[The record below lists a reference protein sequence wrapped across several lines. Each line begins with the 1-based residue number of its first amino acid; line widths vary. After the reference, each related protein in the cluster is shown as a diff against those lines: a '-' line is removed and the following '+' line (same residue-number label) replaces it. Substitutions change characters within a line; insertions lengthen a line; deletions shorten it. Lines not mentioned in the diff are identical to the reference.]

1 MTESA
6 AVQTPATDEVVETP
20 EPTERDILAA
30 AFDKA
35 NAEPEEAIEAP
46 ADPVEDTPEPE
57 PTVEVPT
64 DLPGGIKAVW
74 KDLPDQAREAFLTS
88 HRDLS
93 QRYSQATR
101 QLQGIGPIGDAV
113 KRAAQEI
120 PGLKDMTPQQIANDV
135 FELAKVSQAFS
146 KDKVGAL
153 RGLMKQHGIDP
164 RSLVEGQQPQGQG
177 QQAAIDAKTI
187 TELRQQVTGLQSQLQ
202 RATDP
207 NALKQHFATWNT
219 ENTIASEVNQF
230 AADKPHWQAVEP
242 HLPRVIPVVQAKL
255 GPNATPA
262 QVLQEAYDMAVTTF
276 VPDARAA
283 TTQAGDEPAPEAPQR
298 VKAAV
303 KAKSV
308 NVRSE
313 PGGKSKPVTEREKM
327 EAVWD
332 RLNSE

>member
-6 AVQTPATDEVVETP
+6 AVQTPATDEVVESP
-20 EPTERDILAA
+20 EPTERDILAE

-35 NAEPEEAIEAP
+35 NAEPEEEIEATT
-46 ADPVEDTPEPE
+46 DPVEEAPEPE
-57 PTVEVPT
+57 PAVEVPT

-74 KDLPDQAREAFLTS
+74 KDLPQQAREAFLTS

-101 QLQGIGPIGDAV
+101 QLQGIGPIGEAV

-120 PGLKDMTPQQIANDV
+120 PGLKDMTPQQIAHDV
-135 FELAKVSQAFS
+135 FELAKVSQAFQ

-164 RSLVEGQQPQGQG
+164 RQIVSGQQGQPQGQ
-177 QQAAIDAKTI
+177 QAHVDAQTI
-187 TELRQQVTGLQSQLQ
+187 SDLRQQVSGLQQQLQ
-202 RATDP
+202 RVSDP
-207 NALKQHFATWNT
+207 NALRQHFATWNT
-219 ENTIASEVNQF
+219 ENTIAGEVNQF
-230 AADKPHWQAVEP
+230 AADKPHWQAVEQ

-255 GPNATPA
+255 GPNATPS

-283 TTQAGDEPAPEAPQR
+283 SNQAGDEPAPEAPQR

-313 PGGKSKPVTEREKM
+313 PGGKTKPLTEREQM

>member
-1 MTESA
+1 MTELA
-6 AVQTPATDEVVETP
+6 AVQTPATEEVVDTP
-20 EPTERDILAA
+20 EPTERDLLAA

-35 NAEPEEAIEAP
+35 NAEPEETSEAP
-46 ADPVEDTPEPE
+46 ADPVEETPEPE

-74 KDLPDQAREAFLTS
+74 KDLPQGARDAFLTS

-101 QLQGIGPIGDAV
+101 QLQGMGPISEAV

-120 PGLKDMTPQQIANDV
+120 PDLRNMTPAAIAQEV
-135 FELAKVSQAFS
+135 FELAKVSAAFN
-146 KDKVGAL
+146 KDKVAAL
-153 RGLMKQHGIDP
+153 RGLLKQHNIDP
-164 RSLVEGQQPQGQG
+164 SALAGGEQPQGQG
-177 QQAAIDAKTI
+177 QQAGIDARTI
-187 TELRQQVTGLQSQLQ
+187 ADLRQQVTGLQQQLQ

-207 NALKQHFATWNT
+207 SALRQHFATWNT
-219 ENTIASEVNQF
+219 ENTITGEVNQF
-230 AADKPHWQAVEP
+230 AAGKEHWAAVEQ

-255 GPNATPA
+255 GPNATPT
-262 QVLQEAYDMAVTTF
+262 QVLQEAYDMAVKTF

-283 TTQAGDEPAPEAPQR
+283 STVGDEPTPEAPQR

-313 PGGKSKPVTEREKM
+313 PGGKSKPLTEREQM